1 MLLLFLLSLA
11 FLTFA
16 IMAELERRQDDV
28 QAAGGR
34 CPACA
39 RPADADW
46 LLCPHCRT
54 LLKESCGGC
63 GRQVSAWHA
72 FCPDC
77 GRQRRPEER

>member
-16 IMAELERRQDDV
+16 IMAELERRQDQV
-28 QAAGGR
+28 PVAGGH

-39 RPADADW
+39 RPAEAEW

-54 LLKESCGGC
+54 LLKESCSGC
-63 GRQVSAWHA
+63 GMQVSTWHS
-72 FCPDC
+72 FCHDC
-77 GRQRRPEER
+77 GRQRRAEG